1 MISAL
6 PSGRAGGSRY
16 CPYATLSGPAGR
28 IMMQMLGSFAEF
40 GRDMGARANPRQAQG
55 GSRTGPKG
63 QSASKPMAHQ
73 RTEILAMLAAGR
85 AGADIARIFRCIAP
99 RLAASQPRREPLP
112 VRRADEPVFITRRNW
127 PLRRRIAMKK
137 LTLS

>member
-1 MISAL
+1 
-6 PSGRAGGSRY
+6 
-16 CPYATLSGPAGR
+16 
-28 IMMQMLGSFAEF
+28 MMQMLGSFAEF
-40 GRDMGARANPRQAQG
+40 VRDMAARANPRQAQG

-73 RTEILAMLAAGR
+73 RTEILATAR
-85 AGADIARIFRCIAP
+85 AGADIARISRCIAP